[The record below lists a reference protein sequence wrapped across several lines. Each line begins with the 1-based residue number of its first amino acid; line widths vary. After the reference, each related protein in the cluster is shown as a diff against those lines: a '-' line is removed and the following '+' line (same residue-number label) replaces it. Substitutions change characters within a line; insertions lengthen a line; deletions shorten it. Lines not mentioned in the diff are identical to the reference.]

1 MAESVVPS
9 EVIADVK
16 AFGVDLSGAVGAQLG
31 TYLALLLET
40 NRSFNLTAVTSI
52 EEAWHRHVSDSL
64 SLVPD
69 LSVLP
74 KGSRVVDLGSGGGL
88 PGIPLAVA
96 LPELHF
102 TLVEATGKKARFL
115 TETATALGLT
125 NVSVKNERAEDFAHG
140 PDRARFDAATSRALS
155 RLPVLLELSLPLLR
169 VGGFKLAIKG
179 EQAEQEAQEAKR
191 ALETLGGQLDGLR
204 RTATGTVVKV
214 LKVAQSPARYPR
226 PSGEPKRRP
235 LV

>member
-1 MAESVVPS
+1 MVESVVPA
-9 EVIADVK
+9 EVVAEGK
-16 AFGVDLSGAVGAQLG
+16 AYGVDLLGPLGAQLG
-31 TYLALLLET
+31 QYLELLLET
-40 NRSFNLTAVTSI
+40 NRSFNLTAITSLD
-52 EEAWHRHVSDSL
+52 EAWQRHIADSL

-69 LSVLP
+69 LKALP
-74 KGSRVVDLGSGGGL
+74 AGSRVVDLGSGGGL
-88 PGIPLAVA
+88 PAIPLAAA

-115 TETATALGLT
+115 ADAASALGLK
-125 NVSVKNERAEDFAHG
+125 NVLVKNERAEDFGHG

-169 VGGFKLAIKG
+169 VGGIKVAIKG
-179 EQAEQEAQEAKR
+179 EQAEQEAHEAAR
-191 ALETLGGQLDGLR
+191 ALQVLGGQLESLR
-204 RTATGTVVKV
+204 RTPTGTVVKV
-214 LKVAQSPARYPR
+214 LKVAASPARYPR